1 MQSNDIF
8 KPGTKVRF
16 IIYRD
21 ADLDAVSGVLASARY
36 LMNTSPITTKNTDTD
51 VQVKITEVISELN
64 DDENT
69 YDIIG
74 IGVVV

>member
-1 MQSNDIF
+1 MKSNDIF

-16 IIYRD
+16 IIYRNV
-21 ADLDAVSGVLASARY
+21 DLDVVSGLLASARY
-36 LMNTSPITTKNTDTD
+36 LMNTSPITTKNTD
-51 VQVKITEVISELN
+51 VVSELN